1 MPSIKKSI
9 LTPSHIDPAM
19 KWLDGQATRVLNAGK
34 VPWLMIGY
42 DSEEDDVEELRTDLQ
57 RSKTHAMINDIAKQA
72 VFKTPGLTVVMSN
85 YDTEEAK
92 ALVVRWFERECAQLG
107 EPLRHGSRIV
117 VDPFTGE
124 QITIRASTIKFLK
137 KETINFVEW
146 LYSTGADGNVKWSEK
161 ALKEYESYQEMQR
174 GR

>member
-1 MPSIKKSI
+1 MPSIKKI
-9 LTPSHIDPAM
+9 IPTPSHIDLAM

-34 VPWLMIGY
+34 VPWLMVGY
-42 DSEEDDVEELRTDLQ
+42 DDESSEEELRTDLQ
-57 RSKTHAMINDIAKQA
+57 REKTHAMINDIAKQA

-85 YDTEEAK
+85 YDAEEAK

-124 QITIRASTIKFLK
+124 QITIRASTTKFLK
-137 KETINFVEW
+137 KETINWIEW
-146 LYSTGADGNVKWSEK
+146 LYATGADGNVKWSDK
-161 ALKEYESYQEMQR
+161 ALKEYESYKQAQQ
-174 GR
+174 

>member
-1 MPSIKKSI
+1 MPSIKKIINS
-9 LTPSHIDPAM
+9 PSDIDRAM
-19 KWLDGQATRVLNAGK
+19 RWFDAQATIILNKGK
-34 VPWLMIGY
+34 VPFIAIGY
-42 DSEEDDVEELRTDLQ
+42 DAEETEEERTDLQ

-85 YDTEEAK
+85 YDIEEAK
-92 ALVVRWFERECAQLG
+92 ALIVRWFERECAQLG

-124 QITIRASTIKFLK
+124 QITIRASTVKFLK
-137 KETINFVEW
+137 SETINFTEW

-161 ALKEYESYQEMQR
+161 ALKEYETYRQATQ
-174 GR
+174 